1 MVEVLV
7 LVKLVGDEGL
17 GRRFLNGTLR
27 TENRF
32 WTLWLSYV
40 LPLQHG
46 DQALRDSFEVVDV

>member
-32 WTLWLSYV
+32 
-40 LPLQHG
+40 
-46 DQALRDSFEVVDV
+46 